1 MDKFT
6 DQFSLYPFLVEF
18 RKIYGKYLNGTA
30 LLTIFSF
37 SVKTGICNV
46 LL

>member
-30 LLTIFSF
+30 LLKYSPFT
-37 SVKTGICNV
+37 
-46 LL
+46 